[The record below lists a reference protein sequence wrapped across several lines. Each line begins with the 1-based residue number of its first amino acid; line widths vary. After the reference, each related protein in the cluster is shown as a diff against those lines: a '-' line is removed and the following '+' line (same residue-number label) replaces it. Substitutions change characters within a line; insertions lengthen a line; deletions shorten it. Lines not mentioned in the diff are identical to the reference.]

1 MIGILYSRPMLQQL
15 MKGRHSFEMPEFY
28 IEAARKTGENI
39 VFFSLYDIN
48 WSERTVLCWDGIHS
62 IQVKKALP
70 SVIINRTRTSSQY
83 SMKLIKRLKE
93 LGILVINEYNVVS
106 KLEIHRI
113 LSKNNEL
120 TRYLPDTHS
129 VTYDAVK
136 KLLKQYDSL
145 FLKPSTASVG
155 QGVIR
160 IRKSSK
166 GPIADINV
174 LGRTKSKNVTIQQIV
189 KMIKRERRNYLVQQ
203 GISLMSHE
211 GKLVDFRVSVQKN
224 GNGKWQYTGIVGRMA
239 QKGAVVTNLH
249 CRGKALKASD
259 IFQTWGWNAAKIEK
273 EIANLGIRIAE
284 TLDKSLPHVADI
296 GLDIALDE
304 QQHPWLIEVN
314 FRDLR
319 ITFRDAKEEEKW
331 KATFANPIKYAAFLN
346 KTMKENTS
354 KEHLVDEKKVVMETR
369 TVLNSILL

>member
-1 MIGILYSRPMLQQL
+1 MIGILYSRPMLHQL
-15 MKGRHSFEMPEFY
+15 IKGRRSFEMPVFY
-28 IEAARKTGENI
+28 LEAARKTGENI

-48 WSERTVLCWDGIHS
+48 WSERTVRCWDGIHS
-62 IQVKKALP
+62 IQIIRPLP
-70 SVIINRTRTSSQY
+70 SVIINRTRTSNQH
-83 SMKLIKRLKE
+83 SMKLIKRMKE
-93 LGILVINEYNVVS
+93 LGSLIINEYNVIS
-106 KLEIHRI
+106 KLQIHRI
-113 LSKNNEL
+113 LSKNNDL
-120 TRYLPDTHS
+120 TPYLPATHS
-129 VTYDAVK
+129 VNYDSVK
-136 KLLKQYDSL
+136 KLLKQYNSL

-166 GPIADINV
+166 GPIADINK
-174 LGRTKSKNVTIQQIV
+174 LGRTKSRNVTIQQIV
-189 KMIKRERRNYLVQQ
+189 KMIKRQRRNYLVQQ

-224 GNGKWQYTGIVGRMA
+224 GNGEWQYTGMVGRMA

-259 IFQTWGWNAAKIEK
+259 ILQTWGWNASKVES
-273 EIANLGIRIAE
+273 EIAELGIRIAE
-284 TLDKSLPHVADI
+284 TLDKSLPLVADI

-319 ITFRDAKEEEKW
+319 ITFRDAREEDKW
-331 KATFANPIKYAAFLN
+331 KATYANPIYYAAFLN
-346 KTMKENTS
+346 KKMKAKTS
-354 KEHLVDEKKVVMETR
+354 SELEEYDKKVVVETR
-369 TVLNSILL
+369 SALASILL